1 MPVTVLERVKKIIM
15 KQLNVDEDQITG
27 DALFVDDLGA
37 DSIDAV
43 ELVMA
48 FEAEFGID
56 ISEGDA
62 EWFRKVDDVVR
73 YLESVTGGR
82 Q

>member
-1 MPVTVLERVKKIIM
+1 MPVTVFERVKKIIM

>member
-1 MPVTVLERVKKIIM
+1 MPVPVFERVKKILM

-56 ISEGDA
+56 ISEQDA
-62 EWFRKVDDVVR
+62 EGFRKVDDVVR
-73 YLESVTGGR
+73 YLESVGRGR